1 MSATTKQVRGA
12 ALREML
18 VDIAAELFYTNS
30 VRAVGVDEVVRRAGV
45 AKASL
50 YRWFPS
56 KEDLVLAVL
65 QRRDDNFWTQWDD
78 TAARHPDPRDQLDAQ
93 LTWLQDL
100 ATHRDYR
107 GCAFV
112 NTAAEF
118 DGEEAATIRQRCLGH
133 EEELR
138 RRLRALT
145 GRLGTPNSDRLADR
159 LHVAIVGALAVGGL
173 YPANGPAGELR
184 ALAADLVAATVV
196 TASPHS

>member
-1 MSATTKQVRGA
+1 MSEAPKQIRGE
-12 ALREML
+12 ALREKL
-18 VDIAAELFYTNS
+18 VDIAAELFYTNG

-56 KEDLVLAVL
+56 KDHLVLGVL
-65 QRRDDNFWTQWDD
+65 QRRDDNFWAKWDK
-78 TAARHPDPRDQLDAQ
+78 TAALHTDPREQLDAQ
-93 LTWLQDL
+93 MAWIQDL
-100 ATHRDYR
+100 ATHPNYR

-118 DGEEAATIRQRCLGH
+118 DSIESQTIRDRCLDH

-145 GRLGTPNSDRLADR
+145 AELGGPDSDRLADH
-159 LHVAIVGALAVGGL
+159 LHIAIVGALAVGGL
-173 YPANGPAGELR
+173 YRENGPASELR
-184 ALAADLVAATVV
+184 TLATGLLAVYRTAD
-196 TASPHS
+196 H